1 MRAFFAVTLGS
12 ALTFGAGLA
21 AADEKAPS
29 WDSVFSLAG
38 APKGVHLTA
47 SYLDSKGR
55 SHALELWRDGDSRLR
70 RRTDDKLDLFAE
82 KTKGGDYT
90 FRLIDLAAK
99 RLFEVSRTNLARI
112 GVFPDFP
119 ALAGILA
126 RPKVAHSLHRDGR
139 PIERTRVG
147 DCGWVRLEVKGGGSK
162 DICWSDRFKV
172 PLLIKAPTP
181 PQAGSQ
187 ASPGP
192 GGPTT
197 IHFEVKQIEAK
208 VPSTEVFKVP
218 QRGLHVIRA
227 DQDIDPS
234 SDL

>member
-29 WDSVFSLAG
+29 WDSVFSLSG

-55 SHALELWRDGDSRLR
+55 SHSLELWRDGDSRLR

-90 FRLIDLAAK
+90 FRLVDLAAK

-147 DCGWVRLEVKGGGSK
+147 DCGWVRLDVKGSGSK

-172 PLLIKAPTP
+172 PLLIKAPTT
-181 PQAGSQ
+181 A
-187 ASPGP
+187 
-192 GGPTT
+192 GGPAT
-197 IHFEVKQIEAK
+197 IQFEVKQIEAK
-208 VPSTEVFKVP
+208 VPSAEVFKVP